1 MILIIF
7 EINCNH
13 FIRSVDFFA
22 SSRLAALLCVLVE
35 KSASRITSAANAVWW
50 CGQPPSRR
58 KAGHARLDTP
68 SRRKANDTQPSNSR
82 VDARPR
88 TGATTSQQTQ
98 RTDDE
103 NTPTD

>member
-58 KAGHARLDTP
+58 KA
-68 SRRKANDTQPSNSR
+68 NDTQPSNSR